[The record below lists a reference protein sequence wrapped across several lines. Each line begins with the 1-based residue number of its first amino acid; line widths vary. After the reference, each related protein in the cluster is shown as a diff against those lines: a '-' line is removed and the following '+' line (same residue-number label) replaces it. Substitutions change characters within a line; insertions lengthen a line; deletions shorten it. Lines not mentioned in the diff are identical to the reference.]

1 MQNPART
8 VEIIGVP
15 SDLGANIRG
24 ACMGPSAIRIAG
36 LGRLIKELGLQVIDR
51 GDLPV
56 PIRETLPIKDHQEKF
71 LHPIQELC
79 ESLAQKTQSA
89 LERGHMPIILGGDH
103 SIALGTIGGVS
114 AYMKSRQKKMGL
126 VWIDAHADINTHDS
140 SPTGNIH
147 GMPLAALLGMGRP
160 EITAI
165 AGPGPKVEARNVALI
180 GVRTIDELEKE
191 NLRKSGIHYFNMR
204 HIDEKGMFHVMQEA
218 IRVASDG
225 TAGIHVSFDIDGI
238 DPAFAPGVSTPV
250 DGGLNFRECHLIL
263 EMLHETGKI
272 CSLEIVE
279 LNPATD
285 EGGQSAHLA
294 AHLILSALGKAI
306 V

>member
-1 MQNPART
+1 MITPGKT

-24 ACMGPSAIRIAG
+24 ACMGPSAIRIA
-36 LGRLIKELGLQVIDR
+36 RLQPMIQELGYQVIDR
-51 GDLPV
+51 GDILV
-56 PIRETLPIKDHQEKF
+56 PIRETLGQKDHEEKF
-71 LHPIQELC
+71 LKPILKMC
-79 ESLAQKTQSA
+79 EDLAIKTIEA
-89 LERGHMPIILGGDH
+89 LQRGHIPVVLGGDH
-103 SIALGTIGGVS
+103 SIALGSITGVVKH
-114 AYMKSRQKKMGL
+114 MQQQKKKLGL
-126 VWIDAHADINTHDS
+126 VWVDAHADINTHETTPS
-140 SPTGNIH
+140 GNIH

-160 EITAI
+160 ELTGI
-165 AGPGPKVEARNVALI
+165 GGFSPKIEANKVALI
-180 GVRTIDELEKE
+180 GVRTIDELEKD

-204 HIDEKGMFHVMQEA
+204 HIDEKGMYHVMQEA
-218 IRVASDG
+218 IRVVSDG
-225 TAGIHVSFDIDGI
+225 TDGIHVSFDIDGI

-250 DGGLNFRECHLIL
+250 DGGLNFRECHLVL

-285 EGGQSAHLA
+285 VGGQSARLA